1 VTTARSRERASRTTT
16 RKRRNQRAF
25 HHRCVQKLGTTQSH
39 NLVHVHVPRE
49 QNLVS
54 SRRFATPSL
63 RPARFARAPNRP
75 SSSVHTT
82 HPSNIAQRIHPSRSS
97 HARTTRRRR
106 IRSDKCRVYGT
117 SLFKAEAQSELGLRF
132 NHHRDCRRR
141 IARSPRNLA
150 PTRSSASTS
159 SYPSIARRRTSASAA
174 TATRTASFA
183 RIPTWR
189 RLRRPCGPMC
199 NHVKNQSASRRNVHM
214 TGAACRVF
222 IPHVASPLAPSHTRV
237 CRTHT
242 RT

>member
-1 VTTARSRERASRTTT
+1 MRIKTSHNAIA
-16 RKRRNQRAF
+16 
-25 HHRCVQKLGTTQSH
+25 QSH
-39 NLVHVHVPRE
+39 PRARTS
-49 QNLVS
+49 QTKSRLVS
-54 SRRFATPSL
+54 SVRDPVAPPCSFR
-63 RPARFARAPNRP
+63 ARAQPP
-75 SSSVHTT
+75 ILVSTHISSIKHRTT
-82 HPSNIAQRIHPSRSS
+82 HPSRSS

-150 PTRSSASTS
+150 PTRSSASAS
-159 SYPSIARRRTSASAA
+159 SYSSIARRRTSVRAA
-174 TATRTASFA
+174 TAMRTASNP

-222 IPHVASPLAPSHTRV
+222 IPHVASPLAPSHARA